1 MKESSKLLVI
11 KERQIKTI
19 LKSHLTQVRIVITN
33 KNKKQQIMVRMQE
46 KKETLFIVNGDVN

>member
-46 KKETLFIVNGDVN
+46 KKETLFIVNGNVN